1 MLLEGEGE
9 EEKKPFWNTP
19 EYTGVLNKLSPQEK
33 VVNQSLI
40 FRGIR
45 GINWPGG
52 WEILNYI

>member
-9 EEKKPFWNTP
+9 EEQEPSWNTT
-19 EYTGVLNKLSPQEK
+19 EHAGVLNKVFPQKK
-33 VVNQSLI
+33 VVNQNLI

-52 WEILNYI
+52 REILNYI